1 MERRAYP
8 SDVSAR
14 EWQIIE
20 PLLPKSKLRG
30 RKRDTDLT
38 DLREVVNAIFY
49 LLKEGCEQYPGLK
62 SQGLRSLRKKPRLS

>member
-8 SDVSAR
+8 SDVSDR

-30 RKRDTDLT
+30 RKRDT